1 MTGALSDLRVLEIAD
16 ESGEYAGRLLAG
28 LGADVVKIEPR
39 GGAPT
44 RRIGPFLGDEPHP
57 DRSLHFWH
65 YNVGKRAATM
75 DLDGAEGRSALRRLV
90 RRFDVVLAAGTAAEL
105 AARGLADGDGLRA
118 VNPRLILATITPFGL
133 DGPWRDRPATDLT
146 LMALGG
152 AMAACGYGTDDPPLA
167 CAMWQAYQTACVYAV
182 HGLVGAVLARDRDGR
197 GQDVEVSIHEAA
209 TSITEWH
216 VPQYR
221 CAGQVTSRAVLGLQ
235 FRSSDGIWV
244 STIVPEFFGAHV
256 LPRLLDLLAAAGLDG
271 PVRDAPPAERAIR
284 VRAALEQY
292 CARHTADEIYRAGQ
306 RRGFPWAPI
315 RTQDET
321 LDDPHLHDRG
331 FWIAV
336 HHPELGRDFLY
347 AGGPFIMPAAPWR
360 FARRPPLLGEH
371 TAEVLAEAASEG
383 DG

>member
-1 MTGALSDLRVLEIAD
+1 LSDLRVLEIAD

-44 RRIGPFLGDEPHP
+44 RRIGPFLGDAPHP

-65 YNVGKRAATM
+65 YNVGKRAVTI
-75 DLDGAEGRSALRRLV
+75 DLDGAEGRDTLCRLA
-90 RRFDVVLAAGTAAEL
+90 RRFDVVIAAGAAAEL
-105 AARGLADGDGLRA
+105 VTLGLTDGEGLRR
-118 VNPRLILATITPFGL
+118 VNPRLILVTITPFGL

-167 CAMWQAYQTACVYAV
+167 CAMWQAYQTASVYAV
-182 HGLVGAVLARDRDGR
+182 HGLMGAVLARDRDGR

-221 CAGQVTSRAVLGLQ
+221 FAGQVTPRAVLGLQ

-256 LPRLLDLLAAAGLDG
+256 LPRLLELLAAAGLDG
-271 PVRDAPPAERAIR
+271 LVRDAPPAERGARI
-284 VRAALEQY
+284 RAALEQY

-331 FWIAV
+331 FWIPV

-360 FARRPPLLGEH
+360 FARRPPLVGEH
-371 TAEVLAEAASEG
+371 TAEVLTEVAVT
-383 DG
+383 